1 MKKQILFFAA
11 AASLAL
17 ASCSNGDVLEQ
28 NENTAI
34 KFRTAFAMPGSRAD
48 EMVKK
53 NLGNLVVTAKTDKY
67 NQTYF
72 EDVVFTK
79 DTSGNY
85 TSATK
90 YYWPGDG
97 SKLKFTAFVQGQESF
112 LNGTADYQPALDGK
126 DQKDLVYCTGAE
138 GSKANQTDGVILNFN
153 HVLSQIEINA
163 VNKDDPQYKIE
174 VVNVKLG
181 HVVGKGK
188 FNGTGWDLGSE
199 IVSYSNT
206 NDATKVVKLTN
217 DAAKPSDLMFDGG
230 NFMILPQS
238 VTGWNKNLVVA
249 NAPGA
254 YIALKVRIS
263 TQAGAW
269 VYPAKTD
276 ATPADTEQG
285 FAWVAVPVTANW
297 QAGKHYVYT
306 LTFDGGAGWTDPEGP
321 DTPIKVLDGE
331 IKIDAR
337 MTGWDKQRGEVING
351 K

>member
-48 EMVKK
+48 EMVKEK
-53 NLGNLVVTAKTDKY
+53 LGNLVVTAKTDKY
-67 NQTYF
+67 DQTYF
-72 EDVVFTK
+72 DGVVFK
-79 DTSGNY
+79 IDASCNY
-85 TSATK
+85 TSDTK

-112 LNGTADYQPALDGK
+112 LNGTADYQPDLDGK
-126 DQKDLVYCTGAE
+126 NQKDLVYCTGAE

-163 VNKDDPQYKIE
+163 VNMDDPQYKIE

-188 FNGTGWDLGSE
+188 FNGTGWDLGSD

-206 NDATKVVKLTN
+206 ADATEAVEVSN
-217 DAAKPSDLMFDGG
+217 DPAAPSNLMFAGG

-238 VTGWNKNLVVA
+238 VTGWNKSLVAA

-276 ATPADTEQG
+276 ATAAATEQG

-297 QAGKHYVYT
+297 LAGKHYVYT
-306 LTFDGGAGWTDPEGP
+306 LTFDGGAGWSDPEGP
-321 DTPIKVLDGE
+321 AEPFKVLDGE
-331 IKIDAR
+331 IKLDVR
-337 MTGWDKQRGEVING
+337 MAGWGKLPGEVING